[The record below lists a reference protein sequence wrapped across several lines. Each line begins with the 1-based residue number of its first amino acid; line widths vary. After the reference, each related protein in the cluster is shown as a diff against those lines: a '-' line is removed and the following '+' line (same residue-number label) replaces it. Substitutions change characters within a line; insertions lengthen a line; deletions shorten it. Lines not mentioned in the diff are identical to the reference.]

1 MRTSLLFIVLIS
13 NILWGQQWYKGQA
26 SVIGSETESIGALR
40 QRALQGARVKIL
52 QQAGITLQATEIR
65 LKEESKLQVVDM
77 YGSFAQST
85 ARGIIID
92 ERNLAY
98 SSQFVTV
105 DKLSLPEVTASLDA
119 LVEIPKGEPDQ
130 TFEVSFTS
138 DKKTYYEGE
147 ELQMKVQSSKDGYLS
162 IFQIKN
168 DTCFILHPHPLL
180 PVTYDNKI
188 AADTKI
194 LIPPK
199 DKPYSW
205 ELNLEG
211 GNGERAVE
219 FLIAVVTKEEI
230 PIGGRFNKKEYFS
243 LKEFNNWLVNISVDQ
258 RSSANIVIQVV
269 KK

>member
-1 MRTSLLFIVLIS
+1 MRTSFLFIVLVS
-13 NILWGQQWYKGQA
+13 NILWGQQWYRGQA
-26 SVIGSETESIGALR
+26 SAIGSETESIGALR
-40 QRALQGARVKIL
+40 QRALQEARVKIL
-52 QQAGITLQATEIR
+52 QQAGINIQATEIR
-65 LKEESKLQVVDM
+65 LKEESKLQLVDM

-92 ERNLAY
+92 ERTLSY

-105 DKLSLPEVTASLDA
+105 DKLSLPQVTASLEG
-119 LVEIPKGEPDQ
+119 LVDIPKGEPDP
-130 TFEVSFTS
+130 TFEVSFIS
-138 DKKTYYEGE
+138 DKNTYYEGE
-147 ELQMKVQSSKDGYLS
+147 ELQMNVRSSKDGYLS

-168 DTCFILHPHPLL
+168 DTCFILYPHPLL

-188 AADTKI
+188 AANTKN
-194 LIPPK
+194 LIPPE
-199 DKPYSW
+199 DKPYSF

-219 FLIAVVTKEEI
+219 FLIAIVTKEEI

-243 LKEFNNWLVNISVDQ
+243 LKEFNNWLVNIAVDQ
-258 RSSANIVIQVV
+258 RSSANIVIQIV

>member
-1 MRTSLLFIVLIS
+1 MRTSFLLIALIS
-13 NILWGQQWYKGQA
+13 NFLWGQQWYQGQA
-26 SVIGSETESIGALR
+26 SVIGSETETIGALR
-40 QRALQGARVKIL
+40 QRALQEARVKIL
-52 QQAGITLQATEIR
+52 QQAGINIQATEIR
-65 LKEESKLQVVDM
+65 LKEESKLQLVDM

-92 ERNLAY
+92 ERNLTY
-98 SSQFVTV
+98 SNQFVTV
-105 DKLSLPEVTASLDA
+105 DKLSLPQVTASLEA

-147 ELQMKVQSSKDGYLS
+147 ELQMTVQSSKEGYLS

-168 DTCFILHPHPLL
+168 DTCFILYPNPLL
-180 PVTYDNKI
+180 PLTYDNKI
-188 AADTKI
+188 AANTKN

-199 DKPYSW
+199 DKPYSFV
-205 ELNLEG
+205 LDLEG

-230 PIGGRFNKKEYFS
+230 PVGGRFNKKEFFS
-243 LKEFNNWLVNISVDQ
+243 LIEFNKWLVNIAVDQ
-258 RSSANIVIQVV
+258 RRSSNIVIQIV